1 MCPQVVELQPGSSI
15 FVEQRALH
23 AVQSSAKTPTE
34 LARGLLPAVFNRHAL
49 LTCSMKGQK
58 AKGMHKPVAQRPPL
72 HAAGIDAILG
82 KHVSANVKS
91 LLSELAMYFKVQF
104 MLD

>member
-1 MCPQVVELQPGSSI
+1 
-15 FVEQRALH
+15 
-23 AVQSSAKTPTE
+23 
-34 LARGLLPAVFNRHAL
+34 
-49 LTCSMKGQK
+49 
-58 AKGMHKPVAQRPPL
+58 MHKPVAQRPPL

-104 MLD
+104 D